1 MDHLHGIKD
10 HYKGTTVVPI
20 LDNLSQNIKIK
31 KLLTANVTQRERERL
46 LATDHSISILSTLNQ
61 SVIFKN

>member
-1 MDHLHGIKD
+1 MDHLHCIKD

-31 KLLTANVTQRERERL
+31 KLLTANIAQRENKL
-46 LATDHSISILSTLNQ
+46 LATDHSSSIRSTLNQ
-61 SVIFKN
+61 SVIFKK

>member
-31 KLLTANVTQRERERL
+31 KLLTANVTQRERER
-46 LATDHSISILSTLNQ
+46 D
-61 SVIFKN
+61 F